1 MVLAALSLLALGAYG
16 EKAPSPV
23 APLTEEALRNA
34 SYQSEW
40 PTDGNAELT
49 DGVYREKYM
58 EGAASEIVV
67 AMHPMFALGDLD
79 GDGAEDA
86 VVILVASG
94 GGSGSFYSL
103 EAVLNQAGNPHHVA
117 SAALGDRAQL
127 ESLSVASGR
136 ITVEMVTHGPNDP
149 MCCPTLE
156 VTQEY
161 ELQGGALVL
170 LSSDA

>member
-1 MVLAALSLLALGAYG
+1 
-16 EKAPSPV
+16 
-23 APLTEEALRNA
+23 
-34 SYQSEW
+34 
-40 PTDGNAELT
+40 
-49 DGVYREKYM
+49 M

-79 GDGAEDA
+79 GDGTQDA
-86 VVILVASG
+86 VVVLVASG

-103 EAVLNQAGNPHHVA
+103 EAVLNQAGKPHHIA

-161 ELQGGALVL
+161 ELQGDTLAL